1 MTNMGGV
8 TGVARYRCAVQTQ
21 VPVTLENVTSSQRPM
36 FFFGSPSA
44 VAWSALA
51 VVGMR
56 MYGNG
61 RAQGLEGKTQAV
73 PASGQATL
81 TDGGIVLNLT
91 INGKVSG
98 ASLRGGAQ
106 AVELEIPYRLIR
118 NWGQD

>member
-1 MTNMGGV
+1 
-8 TGVARYRCAVQTQ
+8 
-21 VPVTLENVTSSQRPM
+21 M